1 MISRPHPIER
11 LTFESGELMAA
22 HPPVWL
28 HPNKEA
34 VWEVSRPAEVARPAG
49 IAPGP
54 RLRYARWAE
63 LNLPPTMTL
72 GVRTFRTLVRD
83 SFYDYLPVPGDPG
96 RVEWHVNFADPH
108 LFGAYGSS
116 LMAQDEMQVVEHP
129 VLGSLREALVASG
142 RIPMTV
148 EAGRPTPVLVMG
160 AERRCRIATD
170 CNADE
175 GRPAGL
181 YGNAFARAGVA
192 TVRRATRRIEPP
204 TITNVI
210 AMAAP
215 WGGRHE
221 YTSSEIRYVLSTA
234 YTAFRV
240 AGFESG
246 HQQAGATRVGVHTGF
261 WGCGAFGG
269 NRVLMAMLQLLAAEM
284 AALDVLVFH
293 TGRPEARRDLDRAR
307 EWLERLLPAEA
318 PVAIPEAIARITAQK
333 FRWGVSDGN

>member
-1 MISRPHPIER
+1 MVSWPHPIER
-11 LTFESGELMAA
+11 LTFETSELMAA
-22 HPPVWL
+22 HPPVWR
-28 HPNKEA
+28 HRNKEA
-34 VWEVSRPAEVARPAG
+34 VWQVARPAG
-49 IAPGP
+49 TAPGP
-54 RLRYARWAE
+54 RLRYARWSE
-63 LNLPPTMTL
+63 RRLPPTVTL
-72 GVRTFRTLVRD
+72 GVGMFQTLVRE

-116 LMAQDEMQVVEHP
+116 LMAQDEMQVAEHP

-142 RIPMTV
+142 RQPMTV
-148 EAGRPTPVLVMG
+148 EAGRPTPVLVMD

-170 CNADE
+170 CSVDE

-181 YGNAFARAGVA
+181 YGNAFARADVA

-215 WGGRHE
+215 WGGRGE
-221 YTSSEIRYVLSTA
+221 YAASEIQYALSTA
-234 YTAFRV
+234 FTAFQV
-240 AGFESG
+240 AGFEPA
-246 HQQAGATRVGVHTGF
+246 HEQAGAIRVGVHTGF

-269 NRVLMAMLQLLAAEM
+269 NRVLMAMLQLLAGEM
-284 AALDVLVFH
+284 AGLDVLVFH
-293 TGRPEARRDLDRAR
+293 TGSPEARRDLDRAR
-307 EWLERLLPAEA
+307 ELLERLFPAEI
-318 PVAIPEAIARITAQK
+318 PVAIPQAIERITAQK

>member
-1 MISRPHPIER
+1 MLAWPHPIER
-11 LTFESGELMAA
+11 LTFETGELLAA
-22 HPPVWL
+22 HPPVWR

-34 VWEVSRPAEVARPAG
+34 VWEVARPAG

-54 RLRYARWAE
+54 RLRYARWGE
-63 LNLPPTMTL
+63 LNLPPTVTP
-72 GVRTFRTLVRD
+72 GVRMFRTLVRD
-83 SFYDYLPVPGDPG
+83 SFYDYLPVPGDPD

-116 LMAQDEMQVVEHP
+116 LMAQDEMQVAEHP
-129 VLGSLREALVASG
+129 ALGSLREALVATG
-142 RIPMTV
+142 REPMTV

-175 GRPAGL
+175 GRPDGL
-181 YGNAFARAGVA
+181 YGNAFARADVA
-192 TVRRATRRIEPP
+192 TVRRATQRIEPP

-215 WGGRHE
+215 SGGHGE
-221 YTSSEIRYVLSTA
+221 YTSREIQYVLSTA
-234 YTAFRV
+234 GTAFRV
-240 AGFESG
+240 AGLEAG
-246 HQQAGATRVGVHTGF
+246 HGRGRATRVGVHTGF

-293 TGRPEARRDLDRAR
+293 TGGPTARRDLERAR
-307 EWLERLLPAEA
+307 ERLERLFPAEA
-318 PVAIPEAIARITAQK
+318 PVAIPEVIERIAAQK